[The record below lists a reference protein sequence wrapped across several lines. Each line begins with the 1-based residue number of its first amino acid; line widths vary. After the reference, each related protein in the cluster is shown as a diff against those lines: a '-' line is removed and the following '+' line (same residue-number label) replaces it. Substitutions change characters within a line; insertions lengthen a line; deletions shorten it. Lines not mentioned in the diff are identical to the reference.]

1 MSMRSLMA
9 SAAGAVILALSAGLD
24 PLQAQGSPAE
34 QQFVNQ
40 VAAENLMEV
49 RLAQAAQQRATNPS
63 VKQFAQRMVI
73 DHTSMQKQWM
83 AAAKKNG
90 IDFRAEMSA
99 RHRQQAEQ
107 LRTLTGAAFDQ
118 TYMGLMVQN
127 HQENV
132 TTFQAQR
139 NAGHSADV
147 RQLIEVALP
156 TLQEHLRTAQQIA
169 GQVGGSV
176 ATNTGGQPVPT
187 QPGRPAI
194 PPVGQT
200 PPRAPGGQTQ
210 PAPQPA
216 PQPAQAQTVRADS
229 LFIGEV
235 NTSNNLELRLARI
248 AENRASADVVKR
260 FAQKMITDHTS
271 MQRDWASVLARSGAG
286 TRAAN
291 DPQMQGQVSRLQG
304 LSGTDFDWAYMATMV
319 ANHREAVN
327 QFQTARRTAQS
338 SEVRELV
345 ARSLPFL
352 QEHLTV
358 AQQVASQVGSDTTIA
373 TISGDTDSGDTD
385 RGRTGNINKDRKYIV
400 NVDNHHMMEIR
411 LGQIAEERGRD
422 ESVKEFGRRM
432 ARDHTELRKQW
443 LTMISNSG
451 MKFKSGMGPKHREKL
466 DYLQQFSGRE
476 FDREYMTLMTK
487 HHRGYV
493 SYFSKEG
500 RAANY
505 SGVRRAVN
513 RAIPMLQ
520 QHFQL
525 AKRIGGRVGADT
537 ITVKVGPLSIER

>member
-9 SAAGAVILALSAGLD
+9 SAAGAVVLALSAGPD
-24 PLQAQGSPAE
+24 PLQAQGSQTE

-49 RLAQAAQQRATNPS
+49 RLAQAAQQRGTNPS

-90 IDFRAEMSA
+90 IDFKADMSA
-99 RHRQQAEQ
+99 RHQQQAEQ

-132 TTFQAQR
+132 TSFQAQR

-169 GQVGGSV
+169 GQVGGGV
-176 ATNTGGQPVPT
+176 ATNTGGQPAPT

-194 PPVGQT
+194 PPVG
-200 PPRAPGGQTQ
+200 PPATPGGQTQ
-210 PAPQPA
+210 PT
-216 PQPAQAQTVRADS
+216 PQPAQAQNVRADS

-235 NTSNNLELRLARI
+235 NTSNNLELRLARL
-248 AENRASADVVKR
+248 AENRASADIVKQ

-271 MQRDWASVLARSGAG
+271 MQKDWANVSARSGG
-286 TRAAN
+286 RISAAN
-291 DPQMQGQVSRLQG
+291 DPQMQGQISRLQG

-327 QFQTARRTAQS
+327 QFENARRTAQS
-338 SEVRELV
+338 SEVRQLV
-345 ARSLPFL
+345 ARSLPYL

-358 AQQVASQVGSDTTIA
+358 AQQVAAQVGSDTTIA
-373 TISGDTDSGDTD
+373 TISGDSDSGDTD
-385 RGRTGNINKDRKYIV
+385 RRGTGNINKDRKYIV
-400 NVDNHHMMEIR
+400 NVDNHHNMEIR
-411 LGQIAEERGRD
+411 LGQLAEERGRD

-432 ARDHTELRKQW
+432 AQDHSELRKQW

-451 MKFKSGMGPKHREKL
+451 MKFKSGMGPKHREKI

-505 SGVRRAVN
+505 AGVRRAVN
-513 RAIPMLQ
+513 RAIPTLQ

>member
-9 SAAGAVILALSAGLD
+9 SAAGGMVLALSAGLN
-24 PLQAQGSPAE
+24 PLQAQGSQAE

-49 RLAQAAQQRATNPS
+49 RLGQAAQQRATNPS

-83 AAAKKNG
+83 AVAKKNG
-90 IDFRAEMSA
+90 IDFKAEMSA
-99 RHRQQAEQ
+99 RHLQQAEQ

-132 TTFQAQR
+132 STFQAQR
-139 NAGHSADV
+139 NGGHSADV
-147 RQLIEVALP
+147 RQLIDVALP
-156 TLQEHLRTAQQIA
+156 TLQEHLSTAQQIA
-169 GQVGGSV
+169 GQVGGGV

-187 QPGRPAI
+187 QPGQTPTTPPVGQNPTT

-200 PPRAPGGQTQ
+200 QPG
-210 PAPQPA
+210 
-216 PQPAQAQTVRADS
+216 QAQNVRADS

-271 MQRDWASVLARSGAG
+271 MQRDWASVFARSGAQ

-345 ARSLPFL
+345 ARSLPYL

-358 AQQVASQVGSDTTIA
+358 AQQVAGQVGSDTTIA
-373 TISGDTDSGDTD
+373 TISDNTDTVDTD

-411 LGQIAEERGRD
+411 LGQMAEERGRD

-443 LTMISNSG
+443 LTVISNSG
-451 MKFKSGMGPKHREKL
+451 MKYKSGMGPKHREKL

-505 SGVRRAVN
+505 AGVRRAVN

>member
-9 SAAGAVILALSAGLD
+9 SAAGGMVLALSAGIN
-24 PLQAQGSPAE
+24 PLQAQGSQTE
-34 QQFVNQ
+34 QFVNQ

-49 RLAQAAQQRATNPS
+49 RLGQAAQQRATNPS

-83 AAAKKNG
+83 AVAKKND
-90 IDFRAEMSA
+90 IDFKAEMSA
-99 RHRQQAEQ
+99 RHLQQAEQ

-132 TTFQAQR
+132 STFQAQR

-147 RQLIEVALP
+147 RQLIDVALP
-156 TLQEHLRTAQQIA
+156 TLQEHLSTAQQIA
-169 GQVGGSV
+169 GQVGGGV

-187 QPGRPAI
+187 QPGQPPTTPPVGQNPTT

-200 PPRAPGGQTQ
+200 QPG
-210 PAPQPA
+210 
-216 PQPAQAQTVRADS
+216 QAQNVRADS

-235 NTSNNLELRLARI
+235 NTSNNLELRLSRI

-260 FAQKMITDHTS
+260 FAQKMITDHGS
-271 MQRDWASVLARSGAG
+271 MQRDWASVFARSGAQ

-345 ARSLPFL
+345 ARSLPYL

-358 AQQVASQVGSDTTIA
+358 AQQVAGQVGSDTTIA
-373 TISGDTDSGDTD
+373 TISDNTDTVDTD

-411 LGQIAEERGRD
+411 LGQMAEERGRD

-451 MKFKSGMGPKHREKL
+451 MKYKSGMGPKHREKL

-505 SGVRRAVN
+505 AGVRRAVN

>member
-9 SAAGAVILALSAGLD
+9 SAAGGMVLALSAGIN
-24 PLQAQGSPAE
+24 PLQAQGSQTE
-34 QQFVNQ
+34 QFVNQ

-49 RLAQAAQQRATNPS
+49 RLGQAAQQRATNPS

-83 AAAKKNG
+83 AVAKKND
-90 IDFRAEMSA
+90 IDFKAEMSA
-99 RHRQQAEQ
+99 RHLQQAEQ

-132 TTFQAQR
+132 STFQAQR

-147 RQLIEVALP
+147 RQLIDVALP
-156 TLQEHLRTAQQIA
+156 TLQEHLSTAQQIA
-169 GQVGGSV
+169 GQVGGGV

-187 QPGRPAI
+187 QPGQPPTTPPVGQNPTT

-200 PPRAPGGQTQ
+200 QPG
-210 PAPQPA
+210 
-216 PQPAQAQTVRADS
+216 QAQNVRADS

-235 NTSNNLELRLARI
+235 NTSNNLELRLSRI

-260 FAQKMITDHTS
+260 FAQKMITDHGS
-271 MQRDWASVLARSGAG
+271 MQRDWASVFARSGAQ

-345 ARSLPFL
+345 ARSLPYL

-358 AQQVASQVGSDTTIA
+358 AQQVAGQVGGDTTIA
-373 TISGDTDSGDTD
+373 TISDNTDTVDTD

-411 LGQIAEERGRD
+411 LGQMAEERGRD

-451 MKFKSGMGPKHREKL
+451 MKYKSGMGPKHREKL

-505 SGVRRAVN
+505 AGVRRAVN

>member
-9 SAAGAVILALSAGLD
+9 SAAGAVVLALSAGPD
-24 PLQAQGSPAE
+24 PLQAQGSQTE

-49 RLAQAAQQRATNPS
+49 RLAQAAQQRGTNPS

-90 IDFRAEMSA
+90 IDFKADMSA
-99 RHRQQAEQ
+99 RHQQQAEQ

-132 TTFQAQR
+132 TSFQAQR

-147 RQLIEVALP
+147 RQLIEVSLP

-169 GQVGGSV
+169 GQVGGGV
-176 ATNTGGQPVPT
+176 ATNTGGQPAPT

-194 PPVGQT
+194 PPVG
-200 PPRAPGGQTQ
+200 PPATPGGQTQ
-210 PAPQPA
+210 PT
-216 PQPAQAQTVRADS
+216 PQPAQAQNVRADS

-235 NTSNNLELRLARI
+235 NTSNNLELRLARL
-248 AENRASADVVKR
+248 AENRASADIVKQ

-271 MQRDWASVLARSGAG
+271 MQKDWANVSARSGG
-286 TRAAN
+286 RISAAN
-291 DPQMQGQVSRLQG
+291 DPQMQGQISRLQG

-327 QFQTARRTAQS
+327 QFENARRTAQS
-338 SEVRELV
+338 SEVRQLV
-345 ARSLPFL
+345 ARSLPYL

-358 AQQVASQVGSDTTIA
+358 AQQVAAQVGSDTTIA
-373 TISGDTDSGDTD
+373 TISGDSDSGDTD
-385 RGRTGNINKDRKYIV
+385 RRGTGNINKDRKYIV
-400 NVDNHHMMEIR
+400 NVDNHHNMEIR
-411 LGQIAEERGRD
+411 LGQLAEERGRD

-432 ARDHTELRKQW
+432 AQDHSELRKQW

-451 MKFKSGMGPKHREKL
+451 MKFKSGMGPKHREKI

-505 SGVRRAVN
+505 AGVPRAVN
-513 RAIPMLQ
+513 RAIPTLQ

>member
-9 SAAGAVILALSAGLD
+9 SAAGGMVLALSAGIN
-24 PLQAQGSPAE
+24 PLQAQGSQTE
-34 QQFVNQ
+34 QFVNQ

-49 RLAQAAQQRATNPS
+49 RLGQAAQQRATNPS

-83 AAAKKNG
+83 AVAKKND
-90 IDFRAEMSA
+90 IDFKAEMSA
-99 RHRQQAEQ
+99 RHLQQAEQ

-132 TTFQAQR
+132 STFQAQR

-147 RQLIEVALP
+147 RQLIDVALP
-156 TLQEHLRTAQQIA
+156 TLQEHLSTAQQIA
-169 GQVGGSV
+169 GQVGGGV

-187 QPGRPAI
+187 QPGQTPTTPPVGQNPTT

-200 PPRAPGGQTQ
+200 QPG
-210 PAPQPA
+210 
-216 PQPAQAQTVRADS
+216 QAQNVRADS

-235 NTSNNLELRLARI
+235 NTSNNLELRLSRI

-260 FAQKMITDHTS
+260 FAQKMITDHGS
-271 MQRDWASVLARSGAG
+271 MQRDWASVFARSGAQ

-345 ARSLPFL
+345 ARSLPYL

-358 AQQVASQVGSDTTIA
+358 AQQVAGQVGSDTTIA
-373 TISGDTDSGDTD
+373 TISDNTDTVDTD

-411 LGQIAEERGRD
+411 LGQMAEERGRD

-451 MKFKSGMGPKHREKL
+451 MKYKSGMGPKHREKL
-466 DYLQQFSGRE
+466 DYLQQFRGRE

-505 SGVRRAVN
+505 AGVRRAVN

>member
-1 MSMRSLMA
+1 MA
-9 SAAGAVILALSAGLD
+9 V
-24 PLQAQGSPAE
+24 
-34 QQFVNQ
+34 
-40 VAAENLMEV
+40 
-49 RLAQAAQQRATNPS
+49 
-63 VKQFAQRMVI
+63 
-73 DHTSMQKQWM
+73 
-83 AAAKKNG
+83 AKKND
-90 IDFRAEMSA
+90 IDFKAEMTA
-99 RHRQQAEQ
+99 RHLQQAEQ

-132 TTFQAQR
+132 STFQAQR

-147 RQLIEVALP
+147 RQLIDTALP
-156 TLQEHLRTAQQIA
+156 TLQEHLSTAQQIA
-169 GQVGGSV
+169 GQVGGGV

-187 QPGRPAI
+187 QPGQTPTTPPVGQNPTT

-200 PPRAPGGQTQ
+200 QPG
-210 PAPQPA
+210 
-216 PQPAQAQTVRADS
+216 QAQNVRADS

-248 AENRASADVVKR
+248 AENKASADVVKR

-271 MQRDWASVLARSGAG
+271 MQRDWESVFARSGAR

-345 ARSLPFL
+345 ARSLPYL

-373 TISGDTDSGDTD
+373 TIGGDTDTSDTE
-385 RGRTGNINKDRKYIV
+385 GRRSGNINKDRKYIV

-411 LGQIAEERGRD
+411 LGQMAGERGRE

-451 MKFKSGMGPKHREKL
+451 MKYKSGMGPKHREKL

-505 SGVRRAVN
+505 AGVRRAVN

-520 QHFQL
+520 EHFQL

>member
-1 MSMRSLMA
+1 
-9 SAAGAVILALSAGLD
+9 
-24 PLQAQGSPAE
+24 
-34 QQFVNQ
+34 
-40 VAAENLMEV
+40 
-49 RLAQAAQQRATNPS
+49 
-63 VKQFAQRMVI
+63 
-73 DHTSMQKQWM
+73 
-83 AAAKKNG
+83 
-90 IDFRAEMSA
+90 MSA
-99 RHRQQAEQ
+99 RHLQQAEQ

-132 TTFQAQR
+132 STFQAQR

-147 RQLIEVALP
+147 RQLIDVALP
-156 TLQEHLRTAQQIA
+156 TLQGHLSTAQQIA
-169 GQVGGSV
+169 GQVGGGV

-187 QPGRPAI
+187 QPGQTPTTPPVGQNPTT

-200 PPRAPGGQTQ
+200 
-210 PAPQPA
+210 
-216 PQPAQAQTVRADS
+216 QPAQAQNVRADS

-235 NTSNNLELRLARI
+235 NTSNNLELRLARL
-248 AENRASADVVKR
+248 AENRASADIVKR

-271 MQRDWASVLARSGAG
+271 MQREWANVSARSGA
-286 TRAAN
+286 RISAAN
-291 DPQMQGQVSRLQG
+291 DPQMQGQISRLQG

-345 ARSLPFL
+345 ARSLPYL

-358 AQQVASQVGSDTTIA
+358 AQQVAGQVGSDTTIA
-373 TISGDTDSGDTD
+373 TIEGDTGG
-385 RGRTGNINKDRKYIV
+385 RRTGDINKDRKYIV
-400 NVDNHHMMEIR
+400 NVDNHHNMEIR
-411 LGQIAEERGRD
+411 LGQMAEERGRD

-443 LTMISNSG
+443 LAMISNTG
-451 MKFKSGMGPKHREKL
+451 MKIKPGMGPKHREKL
-466 DYLQQFSGRE
+466 DYLEQFSGRE

-505 SGVRRAVN
+505 AGVRQAVN

>member
-9 SAAGAVILALSAGLD
+9 SAAGGMVLALSVGIN
-24 PLQAQGSPAE
+24 PLQAQGSQTE
-34 QQFVNQ
+34 QFVNQ

-49 RLAQAAQQRATNPS
+49 RLGQAAQQRATNPS

-83 AAAKKNG
+83 AVAKKND
-90 IDFRAEMSA
+90 IDFKAEMSA
-99 RHRQQAEQ
+99 RHLQQAEQ

-132 TTFQAQR
+132 STFQAQR

-147 RQLIEVALP
+147 RQLIDVALP
-156 TLQEHLRTAQQIA
+156 TLQEHLSTAQQIA
-169 GQVGGSV
+169 GQVGGGV

-187 QPGRPAI
+187 QPGQTPTTPPVGQNPTT

-200 PPRAPGGQTQ
+200 QPG
-210 PAPQPA
+210 
-216 PQPAQAQTVRADS
+216 QAQNVRADS

-248 AENRASADVVKR
+248 AENKASADVVKR

-271 MQRDWASVLARSGAG
+271 MQRDWESVFARSGAR

-327 QFQTARRTAQS
+327 QFQTAHRTAQS
-338 SEVRELV
+338 SEVRQLV
-345 ARSLPFL
+345 ARGLPFL
-352 QEHLTV
+352 QEHLTL
-358 AQQVASQVGSDTTIA
+358 AQQVASQIGSDTTIA

-385 RGRTGNINKDRKYIV
+385 SRRTGNINKDRKYIV

-411 LGQIAEERGRD
+411 LGQMAEERGRD

-451 MKFKSGMGPKHREKL
+451 MKYKSGMGPKHREKL

>member
-1 MSMRSLMA
+1 M
-9 SAAGAVILALSAGLD
+9 G
-24 PLQAQGSPAE
+24 
-34 QQFVNQ
+34 
-40 VAAENLMEV
+40 
-49 RLAQAAQQRATNPS
+49 QAAQQRATNPS

-83 AAAKKNG
+83 AVAKKND
-90 IDFRAEMSA
+90 IDFKAEMSA
-99 RHRQQAEQ
+99 RHLQQAEQ

-132 TTFQAQR
+132 STFQAQR

-147 RQLIEVALP
+147 RQLIDVALP
-156 TLQEHLRTAQQIA
+156 TLQEHLSTAQQIA
-169 GQVGGSV
+169 GQVGGGV
-176 ATNTGGQPVPT
+176 AANTGGQPVPT
-187 QPGRPAI
+187 QPGQTPTTPPVGQNPTT

-200 PPRAPGGQTQ
+200 QPG
-210 PAPQPA
+210 
-216 PQPAQAQTVRADS
+216 QAQNVRADS

-248 AENRASADVVKR
+248 AENKASADVVKR

-271 MQRDWASVLARSGAG
+271 MQRDWASVFALSGAR

-338 SEVRELV
+338 SEVRQLV
-345 ARSLPFL
+345 ARSLPYL

-373 TISGDTDSGDTD
+373 TISDDTDTGDTD
-385 RGRTGNINKDRKYIV
+385 RRRTGNINKDRAYVV

-411 LGQIAEERGRD
+411 LGQMAEERGRD
-422 ESVKEFGRRM
+422 DSVKEFGRRM
-432 ARDHTELRKQW
+432 ARDHTELRKHW

-451 MKFKSGMGPKHREKL
+451 MKYKSGMGPKHREKL

>member
-9 SAAGAVILALSAGLD
+9 SAAGGMVLALSAGIN
-24 PLQAQGSPAE
+24 PLQAQGSQTE
-34 QQFVNQ
+34 QFVNQ

-49 RLAQAAQQRATNPS
+49 RLGQAAQQRATNPS

-83 AAAKKNG
+83 AVAKKND
-90 IDFRAEMSA
+90 IDFKAEMSA
-99 RHRQQAEQ
+99 RHLQQAEQ

-132 TTFQAQR
+132 STFQAQR

-147 RQLIEVALP
+147 RQLIDVALP
-156 TLQEHLRTAQQIA
+156 TLQEHLSTAQQIA
-169 GQVGGSV
+169 GQVGGGV

-187 QPGRPAI
+187 QPGQPPTTPPVGQNPTT

-200 PPRAPGGQTQ
+200 QPG
-210 PAPQPA
+210 
-216 PQPAQAQTVRADS
+216 QAQNVRADS

-235 NTSNNLELRLARI
+235 NTSNNLELRLSRI

-260 FAQKMITDHTS
+260 FAQKMITDHGS
-271 MQRDWASVLARSGAG
+271 MQRDWASVFARSGAQ

-345 ARSLPFL
+345 ARSLPYL

-358 AQQVASQVGSDTTIA
+358 AQQVAGQVGSDTTIA
-373 TISGDTDSGDTD
+373 TISDNTDTVDTD

-411 LGQIAEERGRD
+411 LGQMAEERGRD

-451 MKFKSGMGPKHREKL
+451 MKYKSGMGPKHREKL

-500 RAANY
+500 RAVNY
-505 SGVRRAVN
+505 AGVRRAVN

>member
-9 SAAGAVILALSAGLD
+9 SAAGGMVLALSAGLD
-24 PLQAQGSPAE
+24 PLQAQGSQTE
-34 QQFVNQ
+34 QFVNQ

-49 RLAQAAQQRATNPS
+49 RLGQAAQQRATNPS

-83 AAAKKNG
+83 AVAKKND
-90 IDFRAEMSA
+90 IDFKAEMSA
-99 RHRQQAEQ
+99 RHLQQAEQ

-132 TTFQAQR
+132 STFQAQR

-147 RQLIEVALP
+147 RQLIDVALP
-156 TLQEHLRTAQQIA
+156 TLQEHLSTAQQIA
-169 GQVGGSV
+169 GQVGGGV

-187 QPGRPAI
+187 QPGQPPTTPPVGQNPTT

-200 PPRAPGGQTQ
+200 QPG
-210 PAPQPA
+210 
-216 PQPAQAQTVRADS
+216 QAQNVRADS

-235 NTSNNLELRLARI
+235 NTSNNLELRLSRI

-260 FAQKMITDHTS
+260 FAQKMITDHGS
-271 MQRDWASVLARSGAG
+271 MQRDWASVFARSGAQ

-345 ARSLPFL
+345 ARSLPYL

-358 AQQVASQVGSDTTIA
+358 AQQVAGQVGSDTTIA
-373 TISGDTDSGDTD
+373 TISDNTDTVDTD

-411 LGQIAEERGRD
+411 LGQMAEERGRD

-451 MKFKSGMGPKHREKL
+451 MKYKSGMGPKHREKL

-505 SGVRRAVN
+505 AGVRRAVN

>member
-9 SAAGAVILALSAGLD
+9 SAAGGMVLALSAGLN
-24 PLQAQGSPAE
+24 PLQAQGSQTE

-49 RLAQAAQQRATNPS
+49 RLGQAAQQRATNPS

-83 AAAKKNG
+83 AVAKKND
-90 IDFRAEMSA
+90 IDFKAEMSA
-99 RHRQQAEQ
+99 RHLQQAEQ

-132 TTFQAQR
+132 STFQAQR

-147 RQLIEVALP
+147 RQLIDVALP
-156 TLQEHLRTAQQIA
+156 TLQEHLSTAQQIA
-169 GQVGGSV
+169 GQVGGGV

-187 QPGRPAI
+187 QPGQTPTTPPVGQNPTT

-200 PPRAPGGQTQ
+200 QPG
-210 PAPQPA
+210 
-216 PQPAQAQTVRADS
+216 QAQNVRADS

-271 MQRDWASVLARSGAG
+271 MQRDWASVFARSGAR

-345 ARSLPFL
+345 ARSLPYL

-373 TISGDTDSGDTD
+373 TIGGDTDTSDTE
-385 RGRTGNINKDRKYIV
+385 GRRSGNINKDRKYIV
-400 NVDNHHMMEIR
+400 NVDNHHMMEAR
-411 LGQIAEERGRD
+411 LGQMAEERGRD

-451 MKFKSGMGPKHREKL
+451 MKYKSGMGPKHREKL

>member
-9 SAAGAVILALSAGLD
+9 SAAGGMVLALIAGIN
-24 PLQAQGSPAE
+24 PLQAQGSQTE
-34 QQFVNQ
+34 QFVNQ

-49 RLAQAAQQRATNPS
+49 RLGQAAQQRATNPS

-83 AAAKKNG
+83 AVAKKND
-90 IDFRAEMSA
+90 IDFKAEMSA
-99 RHRQQAEQ
+99 RHLQQAEQ

-132 TTFQAQR
+132 STFQAQR

-147 RQLIEVALP
+147 RQLIDVALP
-156 TLQEHLRTAQQIA
+156 TLQEHLSTAQQIA
-169 GQVGGSV
+169 GQVGGGV

-187 QPGRPAI
+187 QPGQPPTTPPVGQNPTT

-200 PPRAPGGQTQ
+200 QPG
-210 PAPQPA
+210 
-216 PQPAQAQTVRADS
+216 QAQNVRADS

-235 NTSNNLELRLARI
+235 NTSNNLELRLSRI

-260 FAQKMITDHTS
+260 FAQKMITDHGS
-271 MQRDWASVLARSGAG
+271 MQRDWASVFARSGAQ

-345 ARSLPFL
+345 ARSLPYL

-358 AQQVASQVGSDTTIA
+358 AQQVAGQVGSDTTIA
-373 TISGDTDSGDTD
+373 TISDNTDTVDTD

-411 LGQIAEERGRD
+411 LGQMAEERGRD

-451 MKFKSGMGPKHREKL
+451 MKYKSGMGPKHREKL

-505 SGVRRAVN
+505 AGVRRAVN

>member
-9 SAAGAVILALSAGLD
+9 SAAGAVVLALSAGPH
-24 PLQAQGSPAE
+24 PLQAQGSQTE

-90 IDFRAEMSA
+90 IDFKADMSA
-99 RHRQQAEQ
+99 RHQQQAEQ

-132 TTFQAQR
+132 TSFQAQR

-169 GQVGGSV
+169 GQVGGGV
-176 ATNTGGQPVPT
+176 ATNTGGQPAPT
-187 QPGRPAI
+187 
-194 PPVGQT
+194 
-200 PPRAPGGQTQ
+200 
-210 PAPQPA
+210 
-216 PQPAQAQTVRADS
+216 QPAQAQNVRADS

-235 NTSNNLELRLARI
+235 NTSNNLELRLARL
-248 AENRASADVVKR
+248 AENRASADIVKR

-271 MQRDWASVLARSGAG
+271 MQKDWANVSARSGG
-286 TRAAN
+286 RISAAN
-291 DPQMQGQVSRLQG
+291 DPQMQGQISRLQG
-304 LSGTDFDWAYMATMV
+304 LSGIDFDWAYMATMV

-327 QFQTARRTAQS
+327 QFENARRTAQS
-338 SEVRELV
+338 SEVRQLV
-345 ARSLPFL
+345 ARSLPYL

-358 AQQVASQVGSDTTIA
+358 AQQVAAQVGSDTTIA
-373 TISGDTDSGDTD
+373 TISGDSDSGDTD
-385 RGRTGNINKDRKYIV
+385 RRGTGNINKDRKYIV
-400 NVDNHHMMEIR
+400 NVDNHHNMEIR
-411 LGQIAEERGRD
+411 LGQLAEERGRN
-422 ESVKEFGRRM
+422 ESVRDFGRRM
-432 ARDHTELRKQW
+432 VRDHTALRKQW
-443 LTMISNSG
+443 LAMISNSG
-451 MKFKSGMGPKHREKL
+451 MKFKSALGPNHREKV
-466 DYLQQFSGRE
+466 DSVEQFSERE
-476 FDREYMTLMTK
+476 FDREYMTMMMK
-487 HHRGYV
+487 HHRYYL
-493 SYFSKEG
+493 SYFSKDG
-500 RAANY
+500 RAAN
-505 SGVRRAVN
+505 SAPVRQTIN
-513 RAIPMLQ
+513 RALPMLE

-525 AKRIGGRVGADT
+525 AKRIGARVGADT
-537 ITVKVGPLSIER
+537 MSVRIRPLSIER

>member
-9 SAAGAVILALSAGLD
+9 SAAGAVVLALSAGPD
-24 PLQAQGSPAE
+24 PLQAQGSQTE

-90 IDFRAEMSA
+90 IDFKADMSA
-99 RHRQQAEQ
+99 RHQQQAEQ

-132 TTFQAQR
+132 TSFQAQR

-169 GQVGGSV
+169 GQVGGGV
-176 ATNTGGQPVPT
+176 ATNTGGQPAPT

-194 PPVGQT
+194 PPVG
-200 PPRAPGGQTQ
+200 PPGTPGGQTQ
-210 PAPQPA
+210 PT
-216 PQPAQAQTVRADS
+216 PQPAQAQNVRADS

-235 NTSNNLELRLARI
+235 NTSNNLELRLARL
-248 AENRASADVVKR
+248 AENRASADIVKR

-271 MQRDWASVLARSGAG
+271 MQKDWANVSARSGG
-286 TRAAN
+286 RISAAN
-291 DPQMQGQVSRLQG
+291 DPQMQGQISRLQG

-327 QFQTARRTAQS
+327 QFENARRTAQS
-338 SEVRELV
+338 SEVRQLV
-345 ARSLPFL
+345 ARSLPYL

-358 AQQVASQVGSDTTIA
+358 AQQVAAQVGSDTTIA
-373 TISGDTDSGDTD
+373 TISGDSDSGDTD
-385 RGRTGNINKDRKYIV
+385 RRGTGNINKDRKYIV
-400 NVDNHHMMEIR
+400 NVDNHHNMEIR
-411 LGQIAEERGRD
+411 LGQLAEERGRN
-422 ESVKEFGRRM
+422 ESVRDFGRRM
-432 ARDHTELRKQW
+432 VRDHTALRKQW
-443 LTMISNSG
+443 LAMISNSG
-451 MKFKSGMGPKHREKL
+451 MKFKSALGPNHREKV
-466 DYLQQFSGRE
+466 DSVEQFSERE
-476 FDREYMTLMTK
+476 FDREYMTMMMK
-487 HHRGYV
+487 HHRYYL
-493 SYFSKEG
+493 SYFSKDG
-500 RAANY
+500 RAAN
-505 SGVRRAVN
+505 SAPVRQTTN
-513 RAIPMLQ
+513 RALPMLE

-525 AKRIGGRVGADT
+525 AKRIGARVGADT
-537 ITVKVGPLSIER
+537 MSVRMRPLSIER

>member
-9 SAAGAVILALSAGLD
+9 SAAGGMVLALSAGLN
-24 PLQAQGSPAE
+24 PLQAQGSQAE

-49 RLAQAAQQRATNPS
+49 RLGQAAQQRATNPS

-83 AAAKKNG
+83 AVAKKNG
-90 IDFRAEMSA
+90 IDFKAEMSA
-99 RHRQQAEQ
+99 RHLQQAEQ

-132 TTFQAQR
+132 STFQAQR
-139 NAGHSADV
+139 NGGHSADV
-147 RQLIEVALP
+147 RQLIDVALP
-156 TLQEHLRTAQQIA
+156 TLQEHLSTAQQIA
-169 GQVGGSV
+169 GQVGGGV

-187 QPGRPAI
+187 QPGQTPTTPPVGQNPTT

-200 PPRAPGGQTQ
+200 QPG
-210 PAPQPA
+210 
-216 PQPAQAQTVRADS
+216 QAQNVRADS

-248 AENRASADVVKR
+248 AENKASADVVKR

-271 MQRDWASVLARSGAG
+271 MQRDWASVFARSGAQ

-345 ARSLPFL
+345 ARSLPYL

-358 AQQVASQVGSDTTIA
+358 AQQVAGQVGSDTTIA
-373 TISGDTDSGDTD
+373 TISDNTDTVDTD

-411 LGQIAEERGRD
+411 LGQMAEERGRD

-443 LTMISNSG
+443 LTVISNSG
-451 MKFKSGMGPKHREKL
+451 MKYKSGMGPKHREKL

-505 SGVRRAVN
+505 AGVRRAVN